1 MPAARPSHKRFE
13 EGAALQD
20 AIQPC
25 GWLMVCNTQATKV
38 LRHSANLALLFP
50 DRAEGLIGASVSEL
64 LGSNTAHGLRNALA
78 RFIGPTRPALFLDRR
93 IDGCDG
99 AFDVATSRS
108 GDETLI
114 EIERAPS
121 QGDRDALD
129 RMRAMIDRIVKASEV
144 EKLLAM
150 AGRLIFSVLQY
161 DRVAILRFEADGS
174 TRVVAEHKSLDLEQ
188 DDLAADLSA
197 TPKPRLDG
205 PRIRFIADRD
215 APPTPIL
222 GEDTGTPLE
231 QTWSGLRAADRGRAQ
246 NLAARRLCRLA
257 RPDAGGRWRRMGADS
272 VPGPRSAPSLD
283 VRAGG
288 HRSVRGFSVASVAG
302 LIAKAGA
309 FGGRINRAAGFTPP
323 GHSISCIFCPI
334 RRDRG
339 RCGPAAA
346 RAPRARPSGSIPPR
360 KTTRPWRDRGGTGI
374 FPCGS
379 AACRRG

>member
-174 TRVVAEHKSLDLEQ
+174 TRVVAEHKSLDLELN
-188 DDLAADLSA
+188 DPAADLSA

-231 QTWSGLRAADRGRAQ
+231 QTWSGLRAADRDEHKT
-246 NLAARRLCRLA
+246 LRR
-257 RPDAGGRWRRMGADS
+257 GG
-272 VPGPRSAPSLD
+272 
-283 VRAGG
+283 
-288 HRSVRGFSVASVAG
+288 FVASLALTLVVDGAVWG
-302 LIAKAGA
+302 LIL
-309 FGGRINRAAGFTPP
+309 
-323 GHSISCIFCPI
+323 CQ
-334 RRDRG
+334 D
-339 RCGPAAA
+339 
-346 RAPRARPSGSIPPR
+346 RAPRHPSMSARAVIEVFGDFLSLQLQGLLQKRALS
-360 KTTRPWRDRGGTGI
+360 
-374 FPCGS
+374 S
-379 AACRRG
+379 AE